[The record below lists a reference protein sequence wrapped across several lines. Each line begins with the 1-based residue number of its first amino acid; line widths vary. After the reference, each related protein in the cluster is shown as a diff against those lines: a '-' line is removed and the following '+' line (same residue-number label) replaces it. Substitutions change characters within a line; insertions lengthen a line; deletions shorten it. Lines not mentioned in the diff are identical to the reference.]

1 VEAWVNWGVDLHVR
15 NDPYIILRITTATE
29 DGDLEQTMDELLKLL
44 RANALE
50 SPKNLARMLNSTEEA
65 VKAKIADY
73 ERSGVIRGY
82 QAIVNTDQLD
92 VDLVRAV
99 IEIKVTPEREGG
111 FNRLAERVSKFVE
124 VESVWLMSGTYDLL
138 AVVTGRNLKEVAF
151 FVSEKL
157 ATIDGILSTAT
168 HFMLKT
174 YKNNGVLMTEEQPDE
189 RLKVSP

>member
-1 VEAWVNWGVDLHVR
+1 
-15 NDPYIILRITTATE
+15 
-29 DGDLEQTMDELLKLL
+29 MDELLRLL
-44 RANALE
+44 RANARE
-50 SPKNLARMLNSTEEA
+50 TPKNLARMLNTTEEA
-65 VKAKIADY
+65 VTAKIAEY
-73 ERSGVIRGY
+73 ERIGVIRGY

-111 FNRLAERVSKFVE
+111 FNRLAERVSKFTE
-124 VESVWLMSGTYDLL
+124 VESVYLMSGTYDLM
-138 AVVTGRNLKEVAF
+138 AMVVGRDLKEVAF

-157 ATIDGILSTAT
+157 ATIPGILSTAT

-174 YKNNGVLMTEEQPDE
+174 YKNNGILMEAEQPNE

>member
-1 VEAWVNWGVDLHVR
+1 
-15 NDPYIILRITTATE
+15 
-29 DGDLEQTMDELLKLL
+29 MDELLKLL
-44 RANALE
+44 RHNALE
-50 SPKNLARMLNSTEEA
+50 TPKDLARMLNSTEEA
-65 VKAKIADY
+65 IKAKIAQY
-73 ERSGVIRGY
+73 ERTGIIRGY

-111 FNRLAERVSKFVE
+111 FNRIASRVSKFPE
-124 VESVWLMSGTYDLL
+124 VESVYLMSGTYDLL
-138 AVVTGRNLKEVAF
+138 AMVTGHDLKEVAF

-157 ATIDGILSTAT
+157 ATIEGIVSVAT

-174 YKNNGVLMTEEQPDE
+174 YKNNGVLMEVEKTDE